1 MTPFLNPSNSSYLTP
16 EIRTLTDNMET
27 LFCPVGVCIKGGC
40 KKHFRDT
47 LNEVNI
53 PPLLAPHL
61 QIRGNRDLVGFLF
74 NDFFLLV
81 KPKNFFSRAA
91 TPTELEPF
99 GKNEF
104 VMYRTVSPSLLLTL
118 C

>member
-1 MTPFLNPSNSSYLTP
+1 MYYTYLDTIKRIFHVEKFSEYPKNRIFGTIKIYKLTNVPPPPSL
-16 EIRTLTDNMET
+16 
-27 LFCPVGVCIKGGC
+27 
-40 KKHFRDT
+40 
-47 LNEVNI
+47 
-53 PPLLAPHL
+53 PLSPHI

-91 TPTELEPF
+91 TPAELEPF

-104 VMYRTVSPSLLLTL
+104 VMYRTVSLFN
-118 C
+118 